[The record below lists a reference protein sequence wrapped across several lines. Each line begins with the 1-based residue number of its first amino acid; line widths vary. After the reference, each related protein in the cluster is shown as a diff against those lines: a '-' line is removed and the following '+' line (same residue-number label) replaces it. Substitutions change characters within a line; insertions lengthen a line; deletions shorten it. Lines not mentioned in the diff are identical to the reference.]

1 MKTYIISEKQVKA
14 VNILLKIV
22 EEAINRNTFN
32 EEEIQKI
39 YKMSD
44 QLTKNIA
51 KKYTITPNWI

>member
-14 VNILLKIV
+14 VNILLKII

-44 QLTKNIA
+44 QLAKNITE
-51 KKYTITPNWI
+51 KYTITPS

>member
-44 QLTKNIA
+44 QLAKNITE
-51 KKYTITPNWI
+51 KYTLTTS

>member
-51 KKYTITPNWI
+51 EKYTLTASKI

>member
-14 VNILLKIV
+14 VNILLKII

-44 QLTKNIA
+44 QLTKNITE
-51 KKYTITPNWI
+51 KYTLTPS

>member
-44 QLTKNIA
+44 QLAKNITE
-51 KKYTITPNWI
+51 KYTITPN

>member
-14 VNILLKIV
+14 VNILLKII

-44 QLTKNIA
+44 QLAKNITE
-51 KKYTITPNWI
+51 KYTITPN

>member
-44 QLTKNIA
+44 QLAKNITE
-51 KKYTITPNWI
+51 KYTLTSS

>member
-44 QLTKNIA
+44 QLAKNITE
-51 KKYTITPNWI
+51 KYTLTPS

>member
-14 VNILLKIV
+14 VNILLKII

-44 QLTKNIA
+44 QLAKNITE
-51 KKYTITPNWI
+51 KYTLTPD

>member
-14 VNILLKIV
+14 VNILLKII

-44 QLTKNIA
+44 QLAKNITE
-51 KKYTITPNWI
+51 KYTLTPG

>member
-14 VNILLKIV
+14 VNILLKII

-44 QLTKNIA
+44 QLAKNIA
-51 KKYTITPNWI
+51 EEYTITPC

>member
-44 QLTKNIA
+44 QLAKNITE
-51 KKYTITPNWI
+51 KYTLTPD

>member
-14 VNILLKIV
+14 VNILLKII

-44 QLTKNIA
+44 QLAKNITE
-51 KKYTITPNWI
+51 KYTLTPS

>member
-44 QLTKNIA
+44 QLAKNITE
-51 KKYTITPNWI
+51 KYTITPS

>member
-22 EEAINRNTFN
+22 EEAINRNAFN

-44 QLTKNIA
+44 QLAKNITE
-51 KKYTITPNWI
+51 KYTLSTS

>member
-14 VNILLKIV
+14 VNILLKII
-22 EEAINRNTFN
+22 EEAINRNAFN

-44 QLTKNIA
+44 QLAKNITE
-51 KKYTITPNWI
+51 KYTLTTS

>member
-44 QLTKNIA
+44 QLAKNITG
-51 KKYTITPNWI
+51 KYTLTPN

>member
-44 QLTKNIA
+44 QLTKNITE
-51 KKYTITPNWI
+51 KYTLTTS

>member
-44 QLTKNIA
+44 QLAKNIA
-51 KKYTITPNWI
+51 EKYTLTPS

>member
-44 QLTKNIA
+44 QLAKNITE
-51 KKYTITPNWI
+51 KYTLTLS

>member
-22 EEAINRNTFN
+22 EEAINRNAFN

-44 QLTKNIA
+44 QLAKNITE
-51 KKYTITPNWI
+51 KYTLTPS

>member
-14 VNILLKIV
+14 VNILLKII

-44 QLTKNIA
+44 QLTKNITE
-51 KKYTITPNWI
+51 KYTLTPG

>member
-44 QLTKNIA
+44 QLAKNITE
-51 KKYTITPNWI
+51 KYTLSTS

>member
-51 KKYTITPNWI
+51 EKYTLTPS

>member
-44 QLTKNIA
+44 QLAKNITE
-51 KKYTITPNWI
+51 KYTLTPN

>member
-14 VNILLKIV
+14 VNILLKII

-44 QLTKNIA
+44 QLAKNITG
-51 KKYTITPNWI
+51 KYTLTPN

>member
-14 VNILLKIV
+14 VNILLKII

-44 QLTKNIA
+44 QLAKNITEE
-51 KKYTITPNWI
+51 YTITPC